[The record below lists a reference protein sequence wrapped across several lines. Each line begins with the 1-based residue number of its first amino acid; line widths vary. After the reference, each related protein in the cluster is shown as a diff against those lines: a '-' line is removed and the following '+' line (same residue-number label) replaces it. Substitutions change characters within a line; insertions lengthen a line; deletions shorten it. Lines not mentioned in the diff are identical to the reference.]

1 MEASC
6 WSRRRERKVATV
18 PLPQER
24 VKAMPKL
31 HSAKTVAWGLERWG
45 KLVDTVVVHSD
56 NWSWR
61 DMACSGHYG
70 LIQHLYSTERACLA
84 AQSKTLPP
92 KAYPS
97 PRRMYSSRCRAST
110 QFRQSISTS

>member
-92 KAYPS
+92 KGEVVWDRGSYGKL
-97 PRRMYSSRCRAST
+97 RCQARV
-110 QFRQSISTS
+110 